1 MTKLTITDI
10 RALPGT
16 LSASEWRDRIY
27 VNIKGNG
34 ARMAGEGNSKVW
46 IDSAGKLNVE
56 IGKGTISREW
66 HANLASFKAAYA
78 VAVEG

>member
-1 MTKLTITDI
+1 MIKIEDI
-10 RALPGT
+10 RALPGV

-27 VNIKGNG
+27 VNIQGNG

-46 IDSAGKLNVE
+46 IHASGKLNVQ

-66 HANLASFKAAYA
+66 TANLNAFKAAHA
-78 VAVEG
+78 AIAEG